1 MKPSLGRVILL
12 VKDYDEALAFYEK
25 NFFCRTLFDAEA
37 DGRRYLH
44 IAFPGDEAHGIW
56 LMQAEGEPQRRLIGS
71 QTGGQPV
78 LVVYVS
84 EIERFAEHLRR
95 NGVIIT
101 ENLVK
106 TPESSFFHCLDL
118 YGNRIV
124 VAEVH

>member
-1 MKPSLGRVILL
+1 VILL